1 MQSKIGN
8 LNISEKK
15 QLKMDKITIKK
26 KINAIKNLVGFYLI
40 AF

>member
-26 KINAIKNLVGFYLI
+26 KLMPLRTWLDFT
-40 AF
+40 